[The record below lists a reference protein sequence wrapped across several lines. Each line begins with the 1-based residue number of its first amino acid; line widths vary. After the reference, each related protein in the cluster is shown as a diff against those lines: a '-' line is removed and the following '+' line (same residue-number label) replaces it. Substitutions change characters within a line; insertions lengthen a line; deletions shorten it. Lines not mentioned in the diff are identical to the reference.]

1 MLFNEEALIL
11 KFLLSGVD
19 LWIVAAILL
28 GTVLIFFDDYKQL
41 SMRRLPLIMALFGVL
56 LGSAEYIYRL
66 SDPKKTNVQL
76 IYFNRYLIIFIAIIL
91 LSITIINLSQ
101 LWRKRFGGRIV
112 GLLQAIALA
121 AIFFYLTPQA
131 LKMTS
136 EFIYFGEDGFST
148 MALLRVIGFLLALV
162 TSGLVTLGI
171 YKTLRELDGKSL
183 RIYGVSVLAVVGVD
197 YFIRMVMSLQRLRLV
212 PLNDIVFQ
220 IMIIGDN
227 HYRKIIYLLFAICV
241 VALAKV
247 YLDNRHVVGTFEN
260 RAKKRKQKARLRNR
274 RRWATELLV
283 FVLVSAFTL
292 TVVRY
297 YETKE
302 VELAPVE
309 GYEMEE
315 NKIVIPLTALA
326 DGHLHR
332 FSYHTPN
339 GFDVKFIAVKKPRG
353 EAYGLGL
360 DACEICG
367 IAGYFERGD
376 DVVCKRCDVVMN
388 KATIGFKGG
397 CNPIPFPY
405 EIANEKIYI
414 NVDDLIREEKRFR

>member
-1 MLFNEEALIL
+1 MARRNVIF
-11 KFLLSGVD
+11 KFLLSGID
-19 LWIVAAILL
+19 LWIVAA
-28 GTVLIFFDDYKQL
+28 
-41 SMRRLPLIMALFGVL
+41 VL
-56 LGSAEYIYRL
+56 LGAVLVFFERAEKPLQRLWPLLAALTGVTLGVVEYIYRM
-66 SDPKKTNVQL
+66 SNPKGTNVQL
-76 IYFNRYLIIFIAIIL
+76 IFFNRYLIIFIAIIL
-91 LSITIINLSQ
+91 LFITILCALSIASKARSGRLLKILQ
-101 LWRKRFGGRIV
+101 LV
-112 GLLQAIALA
+112 VVA
-121 AIFFYLTPQA
+121 AVFFYLTPQA
-131 LKMTS
+131 LKMTG

-148 MALLRVIGFLLALV
+148 MALMRVIGFLFAIA
-162 TSGLVTLGI
+162 TSGLVTLGM
-171 YKTLRELDGKSL
+171 YKTLRTLDKRYYPL
-183 RIYGVSVLAVVGVD
+183 FNLSVMAVIAVD
-197 YFIRMVMSLQRLRLV
+197 YAIRMVMSLQRLKLV
-212 PLNDIVFQ
+212 PLNDFVFQ

-227 HYRKIIYLLFAICV
+227 HYRKIIYFLLAICV
-241 VALAKV
+241 AALMKV
-247 YLDNRHVVGTFEN
+247 YVDNRHVVGTFDN
-260 RAKKRKQKARLRNR
+260 RAKRRKEKARLRNR

-283 FVLVSAFTL
+283 FVLFSVFTL

-405 EIANEKIYI
+405 EIANEKVYI
-414 NVDDLIREEKRFR
+414 DVEDLIREEKRFR